1 MFNNE
6 TIDVSLRQGNTQHT
20 TTYNL
25 ITAWTD
31 AYLCALMG
39 Q

>member
-6 TIDVSLRQGNTQHT
+6 TMEAGQYTTHNT
-20 TTYNL
+20 
-25 ITAWTD
+25 IADWTD